1 MDRVGVGRAK
11 LILFGEHAAVYGFP
25 SLGLG
30 LPAATEIRIRASVR
44 DGWSYPSLPA
54 GEAARFAEFLA
65 SISELFPESA
75 REGGEIRV
83 ASTVPRGL
91 GFGSSAALCVAFA
104 RALAGDGGE
113 PERIWSVAHRAERFF
128 HGRPS
133 GIDTGLSLLGGL
145 RCFGPSRQALP
156 ETRLLRGAP
165 LHLVVGAVPR
175 LVEELGAIASRAI
188 ELMEARGPDDEAALG
203 ELGAL
208 LGAAHVALGRLGL
221 GDPAID
227 LLIRAG
233 MELGAVGGKQSGSGS
248 GGAFFLLFRSREAAS
263 SAALALADLSRAR
276 GVGLAAPLLAIESAR
291 IEEEPD
297 YPLQWPPRSRYP
309 RSDNDGEGPERR
321 APGGDGAGR
330 RGRGAGR

>member
-1 MDRVGVGRAK
+1 
-11 LILFGEHAAVYGFP
+11 
-25 SLGLG
+25 
-30 LPAATEIRIRASVR
+30 
-44 DGWSYPSLPA
+44 
-54 GEAARFAEFLA
+54 
-65 SISELFPESA
+65 
-75 REGGEIRV
+75 
-83 ASTVPRGL
+83 L

-175 LVEELGAIASRAI
+175 RKSTASLVGEVGARLGAGARETAGLVEELGAIASRAI